1 MPELSRRD
9 VLRTVGVGL
18 AAGTASAGS
27 VSADGGWHAVASPTD
42 SDLADVAHTAS
53 GAYAVGGGGV
63 VLERR
68 GSGTD
73 DGAEWHTLTTTGPD
87 GNGSNLHACAPT
99 ADGVRLWVAG
109 ASGALA
115 ELDVETNTVASH
127 SAPDDVTDQFTS
139 LVVAGSGDD
148 ATVFVADSSG
158 HVHVSTGTERSE
170 PGERTW
176 THATPGSGAA
186 IRALARGDGGRV
198 VAVDANGD
206 VFARGSEGAWAR
218 IGIEDADAGLYDATV
233 VGGRAR
239 VAGGTLYREGDDA
252 WDATDPTERTLYDI
266 AMGSCGCIHAVG
278 ASGTVLH
285 RPGHDLPGGVTVA
298 RWLGLWEETHPV
310 EADLRGVTLGD
321 PHVAV
326 GASGTVVE
334 A

>member
-1 MPELSRRD
+1 MPEPSRRD

-18 AAGTASAGS
+18 AAGTASVGG

-42 SDLADVAHTAS
+42 SDLADVTHTAS

-63 VLERR
+63 VLARR

-73 DGAEWHTLTTTGPD
+73 GRAEWHALTTTGPD

-99 ADGVRLWVAG
+99 ADGARVWVAG

-115 ELDVETNTVASH
+115 EFDVETNAVTSH
-127 SAPDDVTDQFTS
+127 RAPDDVTNQFTS
-139 LVVAGSGDD
+139 VVVAGSGDD

-158 HVHVSTGTERSE
+158 HVHVSAGTERDES
-170 PGERTW
+170 GGRTW

-206 VFARGSEGAWAR
+206 VFERGSDGSWAR
-218 IGIEDADAGLYDATV
+218 IGIEDADSSLYDATV
-233 VGGRAR
+233 VGGQAR
-239 VAGGTLYREGDDA
+239 VAGGKLYLESGDA
-252 WDATDPTERTLYDI
+252 WDVTDPTERTLYDV
-266 AMGSCGCIHAVG
+266 AMGACGCIHAVG
-278 ASGTVLH
+278 AGGTILH

-310 EADLRGVTLGD
+310 EADLRGVALGD

-326 GASGTVVE
+326 GASGTIVE